1 MNQLALFSTDGW
13 PHFIPALTIA
23 FFTNSDRLAGFAVGD
38 KIDFDVTVR
47 GCASDA
53 TTMRKPP
60 LDGLI
65 PGAERCFD
73 SERLGRRVSPVSVLP
88 RQFSL

>member
-38 KIDFDVTVR
+38 KIDFDVT
-47 GCASDA
+47 
-53 TTMRKPP
+53 
-60 LDGLI
+60 LDI
-65 PGAERCFD
+65 
-73 SERLGRRVSPVSVLP
+73 V
-88 RQFSL
+88 